1 MLDLTL
7 GTDGGGAEEDEATW
21 ALDVLDN
28 IRHGAR
34 FSFIPL
40 MMGPEYKART
50 VAFLPHVDARDPH
63 CCFCFT
69 IALVLSRR
77 HSSKCNISPIA
88 DVESLIGK
96 IAGAVG
102 DDQSRVAEVAAAFQV
117 DL

>member
-50 VAFLPHVDARDPH
+50 LKSRFAASGRPRSSLLF
-63 CCFCFT
+63 F
-69 IALVLSRR
+69 VLLFP
-77 HSSKCNISPIA
+77 SSCH
-88 DVESLIGK
+88 
-96 IAGAVG
+96 AGIHPNATTR
-102 DDQSRVAEVAAAFQV
+102 QLQTWRV
-117 DL
+117 